1 LFRTCVATLFLL
13 ANALAANAEDI
24 ELFTFGAGDVAGGYY
39 AAAKAICET
48 VNRTES
54 GRFRC
59 SPDPT
64 PGSIY
69 NLNALRNGEL
79 DFALVQSDWHRHAYL
94 GTGQYANAGP
104 MGNLRSVMGLYV
116 ETLTLVVRRNSGIGS
131 IGDLLGKRVDIGH
144 PASGRH
150 ATIKQVLDVLGL
162 KNADFSRVAE
172 FSVGAALDALCENE
186 IDATF
191 LIVGH
196 PNSGVGRVLKECDA
210 VLVPID
216 AEMAA
221 AIIAKLPDMSRSIIP
236 QETYPEMETGIAS
249 VGVTAT
255 VMTRADMDATI
266 VESLVRNTLSNL
278 DALARSERVLDGL
291 EPAQMRVD
299 GLTAPLHPGAKRAFD
314 ENGNQ

>member
-1 LFRTCVATLFLL
+1 MFRTCFATLFLL
-13 ANALAANAEDI
+13 AGALTADAEDI
-24 ELFTFGAGDVAGGYY
+24 QLFTFGAGDVAGGYY
-39 AAAKAICET
+39 AAARAICET
-48 VNRTES
+48 VNRNEN
-54 GRFRC
+54 GRLRC

-104 MGNLRSVMGLYV
+104 MGNLRSVMGLYA

-131 IGDLLGKRVDIGH
+131 LRDLLGKRVDIGH

-150 ATIKQVLDVLGL
+150 ATIKQVLDVLGY

-196 PNSGVGRVLKECDA
+196 PNSGVARVMKECDA

-216 AEMAA
+216 AETAA
-221 AIIAKLPDMSRSIIP
+221 AIIAKLPDVSRSIIP
-236 QETYPEMETGIAS
+236 QASYPEMESGIAS

-255 VMTRADMDATI
+255 VMTRADMDTSI

-278 DALARSERVLDGL
+278 DALARNERVLAGL

-314 ENGNQ
+314 ENGSQ